1 LLFPRPFSL
10 DDAKIEGPLI
20 VEQHHLAYGKP
31 WCLGRD
37 QFRLK
42 VDHRGRHE
50 STFFREIRQFTEL
63 VSISC

>member
-1 LLFPRPFSL
+1 MEEH
-10 DDAKIEGPLI
+10 DAVAIETTGNCQPVAEVAGSWL
-20 VEQHHLAYGKP
+20 
-31 WCLGRD
+31 D

-50 STFFREIRQFTEL
+50 SMFFHEIRQFTEL